1 MSKKN
6 KKSKATSIKPCPFCN
21 SQDPEKYSLQ
31 EFGQTRQI
39 VCMTCGSFGPVA
51 PTDAEALEKWN
62 ARIVSVVSK
71 EVYDKMVKASEGK
84 TLEDKDGKQRR
95 NK

>member
-1 MSKKN
+1 MAKK
-6 KKSKATSIKPCPFCN
+6 KRKKATSIKPCPFCN
-21 SQDPEKYSLQ
+21 SQNPEAYSLQ

-51 PTDAEALEKWN
+51 STDADALAKWN

-71 EVYDKMVKASEGK
+71 DVYDKMVKASEGK
-84 TLEDKDGKQRR
+84 TLEDKDGREKQ
-95 NK
+95 